1 MVLLLFML
9 LQLAFPQRSAA
20 QPAGGKDELSNQLLN
35 LADPLVLKCEEPAAR
50 VAAVGA
56 TLIKARSR
64 VPSHAFRFH
73 VMASSPPNSFST
85 PNGDVFVTT
94 GLLDLL
100 KSADELAIVLAREIE
115 MVESEVAWR
124 EYVKARDAGNTA
136 AWAGGG
142 LALAVVGAGLVTQM
156 VVAPGVPLPHSL
168 VILAPGVAAVPVV
181 AHQSGWNEALARSQ
195 APAKF
200 RFGRPLTATAFD
212 VFLLKLLEDG
222 YAPGV
227 ELEVDRKA
235 LNLAREAGYSPAA
248 LVSLLEK
255 FTMGG
260 GSWSSHLESAAPGLE
275 RRIAQAERLV
285 GYRKAKG
292 GGPSR

>member
-1 MVLLLFML
+1 
-9 LQLAFPQRSAA
+9 
-20 QPAGGKDELSNQLLN
+20 
-35 LADPLVLKCEEPAAR
+35 
-50 VAAVGA
+50 
-56 TLIKARSR
+56 
-64 VPSHAFRFH
+64 
-73 VMASSPPNSFST
+73 
-85 PNGDVFVTT
+85 
-94 GLLDLL
+94 
-100 KSADELAIVLAREIE
+100 
-115 MVESEVAWR
+115 
-124 EYVKARDAGNTA
+124 
-136 AWAGGG
+136 
-142 LALAVVGAGLVTQM
+142 
-156 VVAPGVPLPHSL
+156 
-168 VILAPGVAAVPVV
+168 
-181 AHQSGWNEALARSQ
+181 
-195 APAKF
+195 
-200 RFGRPLTATAFD
+200 